1 MCKTRRIIAFL
12 LAMLI
17 AIPTISLSTVRA
29 AEEGSDI
36 TKITVVKG
44 KDINDM
50 LYGGKKVLHSSAWWY
65 DADGNKNPAFC
76 VDPNKAGPGE
86 YFAGKYDLNVAGA
99 ETNEKLPPSSITVF
113 HIRRIRN

>member
-50 LYGGKKVLHSSAWWY
+50 LYGGKKCFIPPHGGTMRMVIKIQHFVLI
-65 DADGNKNPAFC
+65 P
-76 VDPNKAGPGE
+76 
-86 YFAGKYDLNVAGA
+86 
-99 ETNEKLPPSSITVF
+99 
-113 HIRRIRN
+113 IRLVLENTLLESMI

>member
-44 KDINDM
+44 KDINDI
-50 LYGGKKVLHSSAWWY
+50 
-65 DADGNKNPAFC
+65 
-76 VDPNKAGPGE
+76 
-86 YFAGKYDLNVAGA
+86 KYDGRNVLRCGMTRKAI
-99 ETNEKLPPSSITVF
+99 KIQHFVLIP
-113 HIRRIRN
+113 IRLVLENTLLESMT

>member
-17 AIPTISLSTVRA
+17 AIPTISLSTVHA

-44 KDINDM
+44 KDINDIK
-50 LYGGKKVLHSSAWWY
+50 YDGRNVLHSSAWWY
-65 DADGNKNPAFC
+65 D
-76 VDPNKAGPGE
+76 E
-86 YFAGKYDLNVAGA
+86 EGKDRKSTRLNSSHRS
-99 ETNEKLPPSSITVF
+99 LSRMPSSA
-113 HIRRIRN
+113 

>member
-17 AIPTISLSTVRA
+17 TIPTISLSTVRA

-36 TKITVVKG
+36 TQITVVKG

-50 LYGGKKVLHSSAWWY
+50 LYGGKKSASFLRMVVRCGW
-65 DADGNKNPAFC
+65 
-76 VDPNKAGPGE
+76 
-86 YFAGKYDLNVAGA
+86 
-99 ETNEKLPPSSITVF
+99 
-113 HIRRIRN
+113 

>member
-17 AIPTISLSTVRA
+17 AIPTISLSTVHA

-65 DADGNKNPAFC
+65 DAMVIKIQHFVLIP
-76 VDPNKAGPGE
+76 
-86 YFAGKYDLNVAGA
+86 
-99 ETNEKLPPSSITVF
+99 
-113 HIRRIRN
+113 IRLVLENTLLESMI